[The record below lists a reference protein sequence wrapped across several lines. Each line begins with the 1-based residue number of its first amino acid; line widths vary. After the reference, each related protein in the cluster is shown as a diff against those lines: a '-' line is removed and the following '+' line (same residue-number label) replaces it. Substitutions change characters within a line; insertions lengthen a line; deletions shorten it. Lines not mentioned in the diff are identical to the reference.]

1 MNYLI
6 VTDSFARGIRAQD
19 LSSLL
24 ARQLRTELPKTR
36 TEQIIQFPIIDGGEG
51 MVEGLVTM
59 LLGSFLEVEATDA
72 LGGQVVVPIGFVGD
86 NGSIAVLRLGSVVR
100 IEKPDVKETLVN
112 GTTYGIGELIRDSL
126 DEGAFSVLLGLDE
139 PIARDAGLGLAA
151 ALGVK
156 FYDAAGELIALDK
169 PESDLLDRI
178 ARIDATGR
186 SFETLSARIFLAR
199 ANASSSFAGLH
210 ASQAEAIEKS
220 LVRLNSILKRDC
232 NQEVDLS
239 SVDTSGS
246 CVEFGLQA
254 FFTTEVHEG
263 SGLMLQASGI
273 EQKLGDGS
281 EFHILLAGE
290 NVSSVIGEGASAAG
304 ARIVEI
310 ADRQKLPIT
319 LLLNA
324 TPGKPEIEEI
334 KLLHPAIK
342 EILSLPEAP
351 LFQAPLSTNAGDE
364 EIRRDQKMR
373 IEKLSLKLF
382 KSVPARRSAAPT
394 SKQAAKAARLQ

>member
-24 ARQLRTELPKTR
+24 ARQLRTELPETR

-72 LGGQVVVPIGFVGD
+72 EGGQVVVPIGFVGD

-100 IEKPDVKETLVN
+100 IEKPPGALVN
-112 GTTYGIGELIRDSL
+112 GTTYGIGELIRDAL

-156 FYDAAGELIALDK
+156 FYDAAGELIALNTLGT
-169 PESDLLDRI
+169 DLFDRI
-178 ARIDATGR
+178 EKIDATGR

-199 ANASSSFAGLH
+199 ANTSSFAGSD
-210 ASQAEAIEKS
+210 AAEAIEKS
-220 LVRLNSILKRDC
+220 LIRLNTILKRDC

-239 SVDTSGS
+239 TVDTSGS

-273 EQKLGDGS
+273 EQKLANGLDL
-281 EFHILLAGE
+281 HIMLAGE
-290 NVSSVIGEGASAAG
+290 NLTSVIGEGASAAG
-304 ARIVEI
+304 TRIVEI
-310 ADRQKLPIT
+310 ADRQSVPIT

-324 TPGKPEIEEI
+324 TPGKPEIEKI
-334 KLLHPAIK
+334 RSLHPSID
-342 EILSLPEAP
+342 EVLSLPEAP
-351 LFQAPLSTNAGDE
+351 LFQAPLSANAGDE
-364 EIRRDQKMR
+364 EVRRDQKMR
-373 IEKLSLKLF
+373 IEKLSPKLF
-382 KSVPARRSAAPT
+382 KKAQVRTNGASTP
-394 SKQAAKAARLQ
+394 KHAAKAARPQ

>member
-310 ADRQKLPIT
+310 ADRQ
-319 LLLNA
+319 
-324 TPGKPEIEEI
+324 
-334 KLLHPAIK
+334 
-342 EILSLPEAP
+342 
-351 LFQAPLSTNAGDE
+351 
-364 EIRRDQKMR
+364 
-373 IEKLSLKLF
+373 
-382 KSVPARRSAAPT
+382 
-394 SKQAAKAARLQ
+394 